1 MKDIR
6 PFSFPLIWGLFFCLV
21 HGNAFAQGQ
30 GTVVDSQTRQILVG
44 ANVRIEGTNT
54 GTTTDAQGAFSL
66 AVETNQRI
74 AISHTGYLTRIVS
87 GEFLQKERV
96 IAMTPIAVQ
105 LEDVVVTARRSAQ
118 HLEKVPQKIDVISR
132 TDLDRT
138 VADDLTDALKKQT
151 AIDIIQYPGLLSGVG
166 IRGFRPQF
174 SGLNQRSLLL
184 IDGRHAG
191 ASNLATIDLNNIERI
206 EVMKGPGSAL
216 YGAQAMGGVVN
227 IISRKST
234 YLPRI
239 DLAASYG
246 SFGTFGASLSAGGP
260 IGNGFDFDLG
270 INLSDQNKD
279 YRIGK
284 GNVFQGMVGSDEA
297 VVTYADG
304 TTATKTERGDGEI
317 RPNTKFSKNQGR
329 LRLGYQIDEIWRLD
343 SSVSRFI
350 ARNVETPGDIFYG
363 AERAGRKNAENLSG
377 DVQFAGLVGNHALQ
391 FKTYASEEV
400 SESYNLRGI
409 PFISFTRRNTWYGA
423 QIQDAF
429 ALGSHLLTLGA
440 DWSSSNTE
448 GKSWSAADTPRAP
461 FSPNYGIHTQALFI
475 EGSFN
480 FLNEHLT
487 TTAGGRL
494 DRITFDGKQTPL
506 LTSFNPGEETF
517 TTFNPSAGFKYR
529 IESSGLHVH
538 STIGRAFVTP
548 DAFNVAGF
556 SETGTGTGNVAIT
569 EGNADLDPENS
580 ITLDLGAGLTRPDMG
595 LDIDITFFR
604 TRVNDRITRQTT
616 NPVGQVTA
624 SGDTIASRTTF
635 VNANRSNMHGI
646 EWKVSYDL
654 GARRNYAYTFRFF
667 ANATHTLKAEDVT
680 VTPATG
686 AEMRRDI
693 HNVANTSLSWG
704 AEYDDGHFFNTR
716 LTGRYV
722 GNRKDTDWTDA
733 KRPEVQYPAF
743 MVADLVSSFK
753 IGERYTVS
761 LYLNNLTDENYYEKR
776 GYNLPGR
783 SARMQYAVRF

>member
-246 SFGTFGASLSAGGP
+246 SFGTFGASLSAGAP
-260 IGNGFDFDLG
+260 PRH
-270 INLSDQNKD
+270 S
-279 YRIGK
+279 
-284 GNVFQGMVGSDEA
+284 
-297 VVTYADG
+297 
-304 TTATKTERGDGEI
+304 
-317 RPNTKFSKNQGR
+317 RPR
-329 LRLGYQIDEIWRLD
+329 
-343 SSVSRFI
+343 
-350 ARNVETPGDIFYG
+350 
-363 AERAGRKNAENLSG
+363 RAGRFPLLG
-377 DVQFAGLVGNHALQ
+377 RRVPRRHLHRHLGRRLAGA
-391 FKTYASEEV
+391 
-400 SESYNLRGI
+400 
-409 PFISFTRRNTWYGA
+409 
-423 QIQDAF
+423 
-429 ALGSHLLTLGA
+429 
-440 DWSSSNTE
+440 
-448 GKSWSAADTPRAP
+448 
-461 FSPNYGIHTQALFI
+461 
-475 EGSFN
+475 
-480 FLNEHLT
+480 
-487 TTAGGRL
+487 GRL
-494 DRITFDGKQTPL
+494 APL
-506 LTSFNPGEETF
+506 GPG
-517 TTFNPSAGFKYR
+517 R
-529 IESSGLHVH
+529 IE
-538 STIGRAFVTP
+538 
-548 DAFNVAGF
+548 
-556 SETGTGTGNVAIT
+556 
-569 EGNADLDPENS
+569 
-580 ITLDLGAGLTRPDMG
+580 
-595 LDIDITFFR
+595 
-604 TRVNDRITRQTT
+604 
-616 NPVGQVTA
+616 
-624 SGDTIASRTTF
+624 
-635 VNANRSNMHGI
+635 
-646 EWKVSYDL
+646 
-654 GARRNYAYTFRFF
+654 RRR
-667 ANATHTLKAEDVT
+667 HPL
-680 VTPATG
+680 
-686 AEMRRDI
+686 RRDLPPRVLDQI
-693 HNVANTSLSWG
+693 H
-704 AEYDDGHFFNTR
+704 H
-716 LTGRYV
+716 
-722 GNRKDTDWTDA
+722 
-733 KRPEVQYPAF
+733 
-743 MVADLVSSFK
+743 LVP
-753 IGERYTVS
+753 VH
-761 LYLNNLTDENYYEKR
+761 
-776 GYNLPGR
+776 LP
-783 SARMQYAVRF
+783 VDP